1 MLKGILP
8 FMLAAAFAGAVV
20 GDSSTARA
28 QDPVRTVAQALL
40 DFEGAMKW
48 EAVQDS
54 WRGQRDAWMA
64 GLRSASSAGQV
75 ASALAALE
83 TAMKWEAVQDSWR
96 GRRPGWVQ
104 EVAAAR
110 SAQQVAR
117 LLLDLEQ
124 ATLWEA
130 MYDTWRG
137 TRPGWVATLQGV
149 TASGG
154 SPATGGYVA
163 GQAVEVLWNGT
174 WYASSIVRVN
184 GNGTYRIHY
193 TGWADS
199 WDEDVGPDRIR
210 RP

>member
-1 MLKGILP
+1 MLKKMVP
-8 FMLAAAFAGAVV
+8 FVLAAMFASAVI
-20 GDSSTARA
+20 GDAARAEA

-54 WRGQRDAWMA
+54 WRGQRDAWIA
-64 GLRSASSAGQV
+64 GLRAAGSANQV
-75 ASALAALE
+75 AGAVAALE

-104 EVAAAR
+104 EVASAR
-110 SAQQVAR
+110 SAPQVAR

-124 ATLWEA
+124 ATRWEA

-137 TRPGWVATLQGV
+137 TRPGWVATLQAV
-149 TASGG
+149 ASSSANTAG
-154 SPATGGYVA
+154 AYAV

-174 WYASSIVRVN
+174 WYASTIVAAN
-184 GNGTYRIHY
+184 PNGTYRIHY

-199 WDEDVGPDRIR
+199 WDEDVGAERIR